1 MKGETSQRRKRGRP
15 PTRKDQNGL
24 PVTVRPDRDRL
35 MRWFFDDVPRSAL
48 DEAMQSSGNKRFYR
62 LHDALHD
69 DAYRNTLPGT
79 LCRRFGIS
87 WPDLMELWRSY
98 NRDLGLMIMANN
110 LPQVMEGIAIDD
122 RDESQKSLAAQHRK
136 GKAVRDGVGKN
147 VGSSRKFGVAWVVV
161 ELKTPMLATTN
172 QPVLITS
179 LGLQKIYASVRIR
192 SAPLLLFSCVPITS
206 VTLFAFC
213 GKRSGSGPFQ
223 PLAITW
229 RLRTPY

>member
-1 MKGETSQRRKRGRP
+1 MKGETSQHRKRGRP
-15 PTRKDQNGL
+15 PTRKDKNGL

-110 LPQVMEGIAIDD
+110 LPQVMGIRIAIWK
-122 RDESQKSLAAQHRK
+122 R
-136 GKAVRDGVGKN
+136 
-147 VGSSRKFGVAWVVV
+147 SRHFHSIV
-161 ELKTPMLATTN
+161 EL
-172 QPVLITS
+172 
-179 LGLQKIYASVRIR
+179 R
-192 SAPLLLFSCVPITS
+192 SG
-206 VTLFAFC
+206 LFA
-213 GKRSGSGPFQ
+213 
-223 PLAITW
+223 W
-229 RLRTPY
+229 